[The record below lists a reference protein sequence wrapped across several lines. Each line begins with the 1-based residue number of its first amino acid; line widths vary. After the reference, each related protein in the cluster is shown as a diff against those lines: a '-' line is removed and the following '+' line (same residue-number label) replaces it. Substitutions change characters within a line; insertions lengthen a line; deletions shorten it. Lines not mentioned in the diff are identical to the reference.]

1 MSEQARHVLVTGA
14 SRGLGRALA
23 LAFACKGAT
32 IGIHYAHDAD
42 AAGATAASVRRSDA
56 HAYIVRADFAD
67 PKATGTVI
75 NAVRNTRL
83 PLDVLVLNAGMAGV
97 ARLANITDALWDH
110 VLAVN
115 FRSPVRLVENLDG
128 YMAPR
133 SHIIAISSLV
143 GLRGSVGLSAY
154 AAAKGALL
162 GYVRDAAAC
171 LGPRGIHV
179 NAMIP
184 GLMRTAM
191 MTDVPPDE
199 FAVLEA
205 ENVLGAAA
213 SMAEIARTAVFIA
226 SLDGVSGQTFSCDS
240 RVHPD
245 GRRGLLTTL

>member
-1 MSEQARHVLVTGA
+1 MSDRARHVLVTGA

-32 IGIHYAHDAD
+32 IGIHYAHDSAAAD
-42 AAGATAASVRRSDA
+42 ATAVAVRHLDA
-56 HAYIVRADFAD
+56 HAYIVHANFAD
-67 PKATGTVI
+67 TKAAVPVAD
-75 NAVRNTRL
+75 AVRTTRL
-83 PLDVLVLNAGMAGV
+83 PLDVLVLNAGVAGAAHLV
-97 ARLANITDALWDH
+97 NITDALWDH

-115 FRSPVRLVENLDG
+115 FRSPVHLVENLNG

-133 SHIIAISSLV
+133 SHIIAIASLV
-143 GLRGSVGLSAY
+143 GLRGSAGLSAY

-162 GYVRDAAAC
+162 GYVRDTAAC

-179 NAMIP
+179 NAIIP
-184 GLMRTAM
+184 GLMRTSM
-191 MTDVPPDE
+191 MTDVPQDE

-205 ENVLGAAA
+205 ENVLGATA

-240 RVHPD
+240 RLHPD
-245 GRRGLLTTL
+245 RRRGF